1 MRNTQTVQDAEA
13 ERYEAAA
20 SLAQDY
26 LNEYGLTEWEF
37 GTFEDLVETF
47 FGYILATEE
56 TWSH

>member
-1 MRNTQTVQDAEA
+1 MRNAQPVQDIET

-20 SLAQDY
+20 SLAQNY
-26 LNEYGLTEWEF
+26 LSEYGLTEWEF